1 MTAVQLGN
9 ERTIAYTDGAEFVME
24 RIFEAPRELVFEV
37 LTDPRAVTR
46 WWGPHG
52 HTATVQEMDVR
63 PGGRWCWIGHTPD
76 GRDVP
81 FMGQYLEVVPPERI
95 VRTEVF
101 DVEPFNGPEYA
112 AIETIT
118 LEDLGRRTRLIS
130 RSRST
135 SVEVLEQMLATGM
148 IRGALE
154 AYDRLADEIASR

>member
-1 MTAVQLGN
+1 
-9 ERTIAYTDGAEFVME
+9 
-24 RIFEAPRELVFEV
+24 
-37 LTDPRAVTR
+37 
-46 WWGPHG
+46 
-52 HTATVQEMDVR
+52 
-63 PGGRWCWIGHTPD
+63 
-76 GRDVP
+76 
-81 FMGQYLEVVPPERI
+81 MGQYLEVVPPERI

-118 LEDLGRRTRLIS
+118 LEDLGRWTRLIS